1 MAEEDL
7 AVVGEEALFAFSFE
21 EGLSGLFFESF
32 HLHADGGLGEVDF
45 FGGFVE
51 AVEVDDGKEC
61 PEDVEAEVFHTSI
74 KLNDHIKYMNLYEVV
89 LGLILR

>member
-1 MAEEDL
+1 
-7 AVVGEEALFAFSFE
+7 
-21 EGLSGLFFESF
+21 
-32 HLHADGGLGEVDF
+32 VDF

-89 LGLILR
+89 LGLVLR